1 MAHKQI
7 LFRSAAREK
16 ILRGAT
22 QLADAIRVTLGAR
35 SKSVLIERKWGAP
48 VVCND
53 GVTIAKEFDLS
64 FARRA
69 LELHARYRGKVA
81 MQAKVPVGGADDLAV
96 WYSPGVAEPCRAIA
110 ADPETAFTYTN
121 RGNTVAIVSD
131 GSRVLGLGDIG
142 PEAGLPVMEGKAL
155 LFKLF
160 GGVDAVPL
168 CIRARQPA
176 DIVRAVEMIEPT
188 FGGINLEDIAQPKC
202 FAVLDEA
209 RRRASIPVWH
219 DDQQGSATVVLA
231 ALLAAAQIVDKPVER
246 MRIVLFGIGAAN
258 VATYRLLTAYG
269 LDPKAIVAV
278 DTQGILHPGRGDIEH
293 RREQFVDKWKICLN
307 SNGDNRHGEPEL
319 AFDGADACIAFS
331 RSGPDVIRPE
341 WIGRMAGDAVVFA
354 CANPVPEIW
363 PHVAREAG
371 ARIAATGRSDFP
383 NQVNNSL
390 VFPGVFRGV
399 LDVRAR
405 TISDRMAIAAA
416 QELVAAA
423 RQRGLG
429 PDRLLPTMDDWTVA
443 ARVAAA
449 TGAAAVA
456 EGVARN
462 PMSRDDLERLAL
474 DTIGR
479 SRAAVERL
487 VEAGLIDAM

>member
-1 MAHKQI
+1 VVTPAEQA
-7 LFRSAAREK
+7 SGQAVAAK
-16 ILRGAT
+16 
-22 QLADAIRVTLGAR
+22 D
-35 SKSVLIERKWGAP
+35 
-48 VVCND
+48 D
-53 GVTIAKEFDLS
+53 

-69 LELHARYRGKVA
+69 LDLHARYRGKVQ
-81 MQAKVPVGGADDLAV
+81 MQAKVPVCGLGDLAV
-96 WYSPGVAEPCRAIA
+96 WYTPGVAEPCRAIV
-110 ADPETAFTYTN
+110 ADPKSAFTYTN
-121 RGNTVAIVSD
+121 RGNTIAIVSD

-168 CIRARQPA
+168 CIRAREPA
-176 DIVRAVEMIEPT
+176 DIVRAVEMIEPS
-188 FGGINLEDIAQPKC
+188 FGGVNLEDIAQPKC
-202 FAVLDEA
+202 FSVLDEA

-231 ALLAAAQIVDKPVER
+231 ALLAAAEVVSKPVAQ

-258 VATYRLLTAYG
+258 VATYRLLIAYG
-269 LDPKAIVAV
+269 FDPKAIVAL
-278 DTQGILHPGRGDIEH
+278 DTQGILHASRDDIERQH
-293 RREQFVDKWKICLN
+293 EQFVDKWKICRD
-307 SNGDNRHGEPEL
+307 SNGDNRRGGAEL
-319 AFDGADACIAFS
+319 ALDGADACIAFS
-331 RSGPDVIRPE
+331 RSGPDIIRPE
-341 WIGRMAGDAVVFA
+341 WIRRMARDAIVFA

-363 PHVAREAG
+363 PHAAREAG
-371 ARIAATGRSDFP
+371 ARVAATGRSDFP

-399 LDVRAR
+399 LDVQAR

-416 QELVAAA
+416 EELLSAA
-423 RQRGLG
+423 RSKGLAA
-429 PDRLLPTMDDWTVA
+429 DRVLPTMDDWTVA

-456 EGVARN
+456 DGVARN
-462 PMSRDDLERLAL
+462 PMSRDELERTAL
-474 DTIGR
+474 STIGR

-487 VEAGLIDAM
+487 VAAGLIDAI